1 MNHASALTA
10 RRKRTVK
17 PLMAGLGLVVV
28 AGCTSLSPTEDPMYL
43 RLTDMEARLI
53 RIERV
58 LENESLIQL
67 SGQLDELRNETQLL
81 RGEIE
86 TQRFESDNAAARQ
99 RDLYVD
105 LDARLQ
111 SLETNQLAAN
121 QQLSEAVRLNQ
132 EATAAAQSAA
142 SAAQSAASA
151 VPVPPPVP
159 LGSDQDNYNAAFD
172 LIQSRQYAQAATAFQ
187 SFLTSFPGSPLA
199 DNAQYWLAET
209 YYVQRQFAEAL
220 PEFQRVLDTYPQ
232 SAKLP
237 DALLKIGYCNYE
249 LRNFDA
255 ARSALQQVS
264 SQFPDTTAARL
275 AVQRL
280 ERIIQETG

>member
-1 MNHASALTA
+1 MRALI
-10 RRKRTVK
+10 
-17 PLMAGLGLVVV
+17 AGGSLIGI
-28 AGCTSLSPTEDPMYL
+28 AGCTSLSPADDPMYL

-58 LENESLIQL
+58 LENESIIQL
-67 SGQLDELRNETQLL
+67 AGQIDELRNETQLL

-86 TQRFESDNAAARQ
+86 TLQFASDNSAERQ

-111 SLETNQLAAN
+111 SLETNQVQTV
-121 QQLSEAVRLNQ
+121 QQLRE
-132 EATAAAQSAA
+132 TASRVEQTQQQVADVNSQITA
-142 SAAQSAASA
+142 
-151 VPVPPPVP
+151 PPIPI
-159 LGSDQDNYNAAFD
+159 GSDQDNYNAAFD
-172 LIQSRQYAQAATAFQ
+172 LIQSRQYGDAAAAFQ
-187 SFLTSFPGSPLA
+187 SFLRTFPESPLA

-209 YYVQRQFAEAL
+209 YYVQRQFADAL
-220 PEFQRVLDTYPQ
+220 PQFQRVLDDYPQ

-249 LRNFDA
+249 LQNLDA
-255 ARSALQQVS
+255 ARAALEQVS
-264 SQFPDTTAARL
+264 RQFPDTTAARL
-275 AVQRL
+275 AVQRI